1 MAPFGDDMAKTPLAL
16 VKERFVD
23 KEKLAAAVEKLA
35 TKDLWLDR
43 VNADRGFIMMSNA
56 KLLRIHDALEDAKK
70 RFGSRA
76 KLIAAVVTAEERKD
90 AGYSARL
97 EKYPLPRLLDMLAA
111 AEKRAK
117 AASKKTATAKP
128 AAAKPAAAKPAAAK
142 AVAKKAPAKK

>member
-1 MAPFGDDMAKTPLAL
+1 MTWQKHLSRSSKSAL
-16 VKERFVD
+16 LTRKNWQRLLRSSLQ
-23 KEKLAAAVEKLA
+23 KICGLTALMRTAAS
-35 TKDLWLDR
+35 
-43 VNADRGFIMMSNA
+43 SNA

-117 AASKKTATAKP
+117 ATSKKTTTAKP

-142 AVAKKAPAKK
+142 AAVKKAPAKK